1 MALPKVVSEHFT
13 ASVAANYEC
22 TREAPLNVPGFVD
35 RNDIVYGTNLHV
47 GIGRGKELTH
57 AASREQET
65 AVVIGKAHTEST
77 LNLCYLIFACSHKAL
92 TNEMDW
98 PPSH

>member
-1 MALPKVVSEHFT
+1 LVDSVRPILSGEVKQDQRALALPKVVSEHFKD
-13 ASVAANYEC
+13 SVAANYEC

-35 RNDIVYGTNLHV
+35 RNDIVYGTNLYI

-65 AVVIGKAHTEST
+65 AVVTGEAAHRIGTQS
-77 LNLCYLIFACSHKAL
+77 LLF
-92 TNEMDW
+92 
-98 PPSH
+98 

>member
-1 MALPKVVSEHFT
+1 MALPKVVSEHSRLPSLPVT
-13 ASVAANYEC
+13 S
-22 TREAPLNVPGFVD
+22 APGKRLLNVPGFVD
-35 RNDIVYGTNLHV
+35 RNDIVYGTNLYV

-65 AVVIGKAHTEST
+65 AVVIGKAHTESA

-98 PPSH
+98 QPSH